1 MEQMTERFR
10 FGDQAKRS
18 KTGSLMTRRPDPGR
32 TELKVA
38 ELEEQI
44 DAYRDPSTSLALN
57 DLQPTGDR
65 R

>member
-1 MEQMTERFR
+1 MTDKKVWLITGADAISFAEQ
-10 FGDQAKRS
+10 
-18 KTGSLMTRRPDPGR
+18 
-32 TELKVA
+32 KVA

-44 DAYRDPSTSLALN
+44 DAYRDLSASLALN